1 MGSTAIIIFIT
12 AAVGA
17 AGYAIA
23 QILGEITDPERRR
36 LKQRLSSEGRTGGG
50 ASDQPAVSLYLAEQ
64 PKNPLQ
70 RIKILASLD
79 ASLHQAYPEASF
91 ARFLLLCLGLAGVGY
106 VVIWAITGAAVLGV
120 LVGCVLGVA
129 PAIFLNMKRA
139 SRQKTMVEQLPEA
152 LDFLSRVLRAGHSLS
167 TGLQMVGTEL
177 PEPLAT
183 EFRAAYDQH
192 SVGVSMEIALRDMT
206 KRVESTDFAF
216 FVTATLIQ
224 RQTGGD
230 LVQVLGNISQ
240 MVRQRLRLQQQVKA
254 KTAEGRFTGYILSAF
269 PAVMFALSY
278 VLNPAYASQLL
289 HSSTG
294 LILAGVA
301 FGLELLG
308 LISIKM
314 LTTVRV

>member
-1 MGSTAIIIFIT
+1 MDSTAIIIFIT
-12 AAVGA
+12 AAVAA

-23 QILGEITDPERRR
+23 QILGEMADPERRK
-36 LKQRLSSEGRTGGG
+36 LKQRLSTEGRTGQ

-64 PKNPLQ
+64 PKSPLH
-70 RIKILASLD
+70 RVKFLARLE
-79 ASLHQAYPEASF
+79 ASLHQAYPEAKFS
-91 ARFLLLCLGLAGVGY
+91 RFLLLCLGLAFVAY
-106 VVIWAITGAAVLGV
+106 IVLWAMTGAPVLGV
-120 LVGCVLGVA
+120 LVGGVAGVA
-129 PAIFLNMKRA
+129 PAIFLNLKRA
-139 SRQKTMVEQLPEA
+139 SRQKAMGEQLPEA

-177 PEPLAT
+177 PEPLAA
-183 EFRAAYDQH
+183 EFREAYDQH
-192 SVGVSMEIALRDMT
+192 SVGVSMETALRDMT
-206 KRVESTDFAF
+206 KRVDSTDFAF

-278 VLNPAYASQLL
+278 VLNPVYASQLL

-301 FGLELLG
+301 LGLELLG